1 MDKPHEFASV
11 TTHSAFNAYKQ
22 VLDYAGCSLHR
33 DDVDARIVKET
44 RTRTAGYKG
53 LNIHNGEGGI
63 WKSEGYPKPGLIDSQ
78 DDLLS
83 LNTSENV
90 SAWPV
95 LLQRST
101 LIDSD
106 NDGMPDAWE
115 RKFGLNP
122 HDASDGNG
130 KTIDKYGQY
139 TNLEMYMNSLVH
151 DIIEKQNSGGKK

>member
-1 MDKPHEFASV
+1 M
-11 TTHSAFNAYKQ
+11 
-22 VLDYAGCSLHR
+22 
-33 DDVDARIVKET
+33 DARIVKET

>member
-1 MDKPHEFASV
+1 MIRRPPRSTLFPYTTLFRSV
-11 TTHSAFNAYKQ
+11 
-22 VLDYAGCSLHR
+22 
-33 DDVDARIVKET
+33 
-44 RTRTAGYKG
+44 
-53 LNIHNGEGGI
+53 GE
-63 WKSEGYPKPGLIDSQ
+63 S
-78 DDLLS
+78 
-83 LNTSENV
+83 
-90 SAWPV
+90 SAWPELV
-95 LLQRST
+95 QGVILK
-101 LIDSD
+101 DSD

>member
-1 MDKPHEFASV
+1 MASSF
-11 TTHSAFNAYKQ
+11 TEKH
-22 VLDYAGCSLHR
+22 
-33 DDVDARIVKET
+33 
-44 RTRTAGYKG
+44 
-53 LNIHNGEGGI
+53 
-63 WKSEGYPKPGLIDSQ
+63 
-78 DDLLS
+78 
-83 LNTSENV
+83 
-90 SAWPV
+90 
-95 LLQRST
+95 

-151 DIIEKQNSGGKK
+151 DIIENKIAVEKVIW

>member
-1 MDKPHEFASV
+1 MFIMEKEVFG
-11 TTHSAFNAYKQ
+11 K
-22 VLDYAGCSLHR
+22 
-33 DDVDARIVKET
+33 VKDI
-44 RTRTAGYKG
+44 R
-53 LNIHNGEGGI
+53 
-63 WKSEGYPKPGLIDSQ
+63 SQ

-106 NDGMPDAWE
+106 NDGLPDAWE

>member
-1 MDKPHEFASV
+1 MLI
-11 TTHSAFNAYKQ
+11 KQ

-90 SAWPV
+90 S
-95 LLQRST
+95 
-101 LIDSD
+101 
-106 NDGMPDAWE
+106 
-115 RKFGLNP
+115 
-122 HDASDGNG
+122 H
-130 KTIDKYGQY
+130 GQFFY
-139 TNLEMYMNSLVH
+139 REVP
-151 DIIEKQNSGGKK
+151 